1 MGWKGDYKRLHHD
14 DDGDHHDDGD
24 DGTVLYPD
32 CVGSNTNLHMSQNF
46 IELCTKKKNACKI
59 VKIEVYIIY

>member
-1 MGWKGDYKRLHHD
+1 MPGIRVGWEGDYERLHHD
-14 DDGDHHDDGD
+14 DDGD

-59 VKIEVYIIY
+59 VKIEIYIIY